1 MTRDTHL
8 VFRSRQFDPWSSI
21 LDIALVLLIVR
32 ILILLV
38 SPFNLGPDEAQY
50 WSWSLEPDFGY
61 FSKPPMIAWLIG
73 VSTFIFGDAEWAVRV
88 TAPVLH
94 TVTTLIIFQIGAL
107 LYSPRIGFW
116 AALTFATLPSV
127 FFSSGLITT
136 DTPLLLFWSVA
147 LYSLIRFERGGDLKW
162 AGLMGLAIGLGL
174 MSKYAMVYFILCL
187 ALYLVLTKE
196 RRAMLVNPRLLLAFF
211 VAGLVVLPNVLWNM
225 SSGFATFTHTAA
237 NANWQGDMFNPGRM
251 LDFLI
256 GQMGVFGPV
265 LFPALL
271 VGAFIKVRG
280 DKSASE
286 AWPAD
291 RMLMFFSLPILA
303 IATTQGFL
311 SRANANW
318 AATTYIAATLFTVA
332 FLARSSRAKL
342 LSASLGIH
350 LALAAGFYVLV
361 GVPGAIEATGASNAF
376 KRVRGWDEIGATVLS
391 RAEDAPYTAIMGD
404 NRLITAELLYYA
416 RPRALPIT
424 YWDADLHPVHHYEL
438 KIPLQPS
445 QGARVLLVSRISEP
459 KDMFEHF
466 ESAIFLETVE
476 VVTGINK
483 SQKVHL
489 FDLTNYKGRGEEA
502 APGVTHD

>member
-8 VFRSRQFDPWSSI
+8 VFGSRTLDPWATI
-21 LDIALVLLIVR
+21 LDIALLLLIIRV
-32 ILILLV
+32 LILLI

-50 WSWSLEPDFGY
+50 WSWSLEPAFGY
-61 FSKPPMIAWLIG
+61 FTKPPIIAWLIG
-73 VSTFIFGDAEWAVRV
+73 ASTFLFGDSEWAIRI
-88 TAPVLH
+88 TAPILH
-94 TVTTLIIFQIGAL
+94 TFTTLMIFQIGRL

-127 FFSSGLITT
+127 FFSSGLIST
-136 DTPLLLFWSVA
+136 DTPLLFFWSIA
-147 LYSLIRFERGGDLKW
+147 LYSFVRFERGGDMKW
-162 AGLMGLAIGLGL
+162 AALMGLAIGFGL

-187 ALYLVLTKE
+187 ALYLAFTKE
-196 RRAMLVNPRLLLAFF
+196 RRALALNPRLW
-211 VAGLVVLPNVLWNM
+211 VALVVAAIVVLPNLLWNV

-237 NANWQGDMFNPGRM
+237 NANWQGDMFNPDRM
-251 LDFLI
+251 FDFLL

-271 VGAFIKVRG
+271 IGALLCLKG
-280 DKSASE
+280 NKTASE
-286 AWPAD
+286 TWAPD
-291 RMLMFFSLPILA
+291 RLLLFFSLPILA

-332 FLARSSRAKL
+332 FIARSKYPGFL
-342 LSASLGIH
+342 KGSLGLH
-350 LALAAGFYVLV
+350 LVLAGWFYVLV

-376 KRVRGWDEIGATVLS
+376 KRVRGWDEIGATVLV
-391 RAEDAPYTAIMGD
+391 RAQDAPYTAIMGD

-416 RPRALPIT
+416 RPRDLPIT

-438 KIPLQPS
+438 KIPLQPD
-445 QGARVLLVSRISEP
+445 QGGRVLLVSRVREP

-466 ESAIFLETVE
+466 TSATFLETLE
-476 VVTGINK
+476 VVTGVNK

-489 FDLTNYKGRGEEA
+489 FDLAGYKGRGEGE
-502 APGVTHD
+502 PHD